1 MTKYIST
8 KTYRQIGPVAYRQWR
23 ADSHCNLIHGY
34 ALSFHFEFEC
44 DTLDARNW
52 CMDFGGLRPLK
63 EFLEDKFD
71 HTLLVATDDP
81 QYKELVRL
89 GELGLAKITEV
100 EKTGCEGI
108 ADFLYKYINGIF
120 LPDLYGHGEAERV
133 WCCKVEVRETD
144 SNMAMRVGHREDGE
158 DLFADF

>member
-1 MTKYIST
+1 MKYIST
-8 KTYRQIGPVAYRQWR
+8 KTYKQLGPVAYRQWR

-52 CMDFGGLRPLK
+52 CMDFGGLKPLK
-63 EFLEDKFD
+63 QFLEDKFD
-71 HTLLVATDDP
+71 HTLLVAENDP
-81 QYKELVRL
+81 HRDALLNL
-89 GELGLAKITEV
+89 GKLGIAKITEV

-108 ADFLYKYINGIF
+108 ADFLYRYVNGIF
-120 LPDLYGHGEAERV
+120 LPDLYGKGEAERV

-144 SNMAMRVGHREDGE
+144 SNMAMRVGHREDNE
-158 DLFADF
+158 DLFEGY